1 MSKESKKT
9 RYYDCAC
16 GRKVPLDGIKIM
28 RHRKPGSSEYCDMA
42 PPAVLTPAQGADK
55 TKLAE
60 KDSTGMVAIK
70 CVFPPC
76 TAQVMVK
83 APPEGVAVG
92 TPQHM
97 MKLGGIPMCPK
108 HGEYLAFYIWAAIN
122 IKLQP
127 QQTASGLVLP
137 GNPNYNATV
146 KQGPGAQDA
155 AQEKSFIMSQRRPVK

>member
-1 MSKESKKT
+1 VSKEAKKE
-9 RYYDCAC
+9 A
-16 GRKVPLDGIKIM
+16 K
-28 RHRKPGSSEYCDMA
+28 
-42 PPAVLTPAQGADK
+42 AQRA
-55 TKLAE
+55 AE
-60 KDSTGMVAIK
+60 IAAARNKNPSMVAIK

-108 HGEYLAFYIWAAIN
+108 HGEWLAFYIWASTS

-155 AQEKSFIMSQRRPVK
+155 AQEKSFIMSQRRPLP

>member
-9 RYYDCAC
+9 KYYDCPC
-16 GRKVPLDGIKIM
+16 GRKVPLDGVKVM

-42 PPAVLTPAQGADK
+42 PPAVLTPAQEADK
-55 TKLAE
+55 AKLAD
-60 KDSTGMVAIK
+60 KATAGMVPIK

-76 TAQVMVK
+76 TAQVLVK
-83 APPEGVAVG
+83 APPDGVAVG
-92 TPQHM
+92 SPQHM
-97 MKLGGIPMCPK
+97 TKLGGIPMCPK
-108 HGEYLAFYIWAAIN
+108 HGEYLAFYIWAATS

-146 KQGPGAQDA
+146 KEQPLTKEQ
-155 AQEKSFIMSQRRPVK
+155 IMGQRRPV